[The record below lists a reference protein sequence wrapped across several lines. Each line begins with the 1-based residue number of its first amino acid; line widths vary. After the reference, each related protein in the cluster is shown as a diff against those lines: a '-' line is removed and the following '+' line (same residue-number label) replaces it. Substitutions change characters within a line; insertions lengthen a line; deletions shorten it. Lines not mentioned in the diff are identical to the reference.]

1 MLPSWISSA
10 KLVPIPEKEKY
21 KQYATTSNKGNQRPK
36 YLQNCDEK
44 LDMGKHPF
52 ILVTN

>member
-1 MLPSWISSA
+1 MYGFHIQWSKI
-10 KLVPIPEKEKY
+10 V
-21 KQYATTSNKGNQRPK
+21 QHATTSNKGNQRPK
-36 YLQNCDEK
+36 YLQNYGEK